1 MRFRELERLIVADG
15 WIRCDVKGSH
25 LPVPA
30 SVEER
35 EGHDT
40 EAWRR
45 HSVEG
50 RDFRAEAG
58 GAEVVFD

>member
-15 WIRCDVKGSH
+15 WIRCDAREIA

-40 EAWRR
+40 EAWWRY
-45 HSVEG
+45 SVEG
-50 RDFRAEAG
+50 RGFRAEAG
-58 GAEVVFD
+58 GTEVVFG

>member
-1 MRFRELERLIVADG
+1 MAGFGAMYEDRI
-15 WIRCDVKGSH
+15 
-25 LPVPA
+25 PVPA

-50 RDFRAEAG
+50 RGFRAEAG
-58 GAEVVFD
+58 GVEVVFG